1 MATNTVNIGKG
12 RASGMMLTAAAG
24 TALPA
29 SLSEQTL
36 SAWGTEVGYISDAGM
51 TLELSR
57 DKETIK
63 DWSKTVRRVVLTD
76 HEEKASGSCI
86 STDATALAALFG
98 SAAVTTS
105 GTATTGTTTTVK
117 LSTGDLPEAM
127 AFLFVMVDGDDI
139 IAYGCKEGQIAVT
152 DNVSFTSGDAIAWPF
167 EVTAMGDDGM
177 VLIKT
182 AGAE

>member
-12 RASGMMLTAAAG
+12 RATGMMLTAAAG
-24 TALPA
+24 TTLPA
-29 SLSEQTL
+29 TLTEGAL

-57 DKETIK
+57 DKEDIK
-63 DWSKTVRRVVLTD
+63 DWSKTVRRVVITD
-76 HEEKASGSCI
+76 HDEKASGACI
-86 STDATALAALFG
+86 STDETALTALFG
-98 SAAVTTS
+98 ADAVTAS
-105 GTATTGTTTTVK
+105 GDTVTVS
-117 LSTGDLPEAM
+117 LSTGELPEPM

-139 IAYGCKEGQIAVT
+139 IAYGCEEGQMAVV

-167 EVTAMGDDGM
+167 EVTAMGNKGM

-182 AGAE
+182 AGAEES